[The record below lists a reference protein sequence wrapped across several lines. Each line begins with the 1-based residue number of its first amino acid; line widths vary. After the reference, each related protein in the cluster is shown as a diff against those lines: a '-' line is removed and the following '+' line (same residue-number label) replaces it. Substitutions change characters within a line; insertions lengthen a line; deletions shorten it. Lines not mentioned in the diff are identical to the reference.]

1 MSGIKSQQDI
11 LDTLKMRF
19 GITGCGVQVILP
31 PKDEHRVL
39 YMIDHIKFHGAMTLE
54 GLHELCNEIAGAL
67 DAELYGTVTID
78 FVSIGEPKTF
88 DMVAEVCL

>member
-1 MSGIKSQQDI
+1 MSGIKSQQEI

-19 GITGCGVQVILP
+19 GITDCGVQVILP

-39 YMIDHIKFHGAMTLE
+39 YMIDHIKFHGAMTLD
-54 GLHELCNEIAGAL
+54 GLYDLCSEIAVAL